1 MTPRMHP
8 IRLAAYGAAAGA
20 AAAVLAGFG
29 VVGGQMLAARHR
41 PSLDPRSAPDV
52 LDERGPSDGPT
63 LRIVLLGDSF
73 AASVGAGSEAASLAG
88 RLIRRLAADGN
99 RVAAR
104 SVAVPNSYTVDVKIQ
119 ASRALITSEAD
130 PYDLALIVVG
140 AMDVCGWSSA
150 RAVEHVT
157 ARTVTALVNR
167 GIRVVLATTPQMGTA
182 PCVRPP
188 LRWLWG
194 LRTRRI
200 SEAQTA
206 GALAGGAEVVDLS
219 ALTGDAFAGDRSLYA
234 EDGFHPSADGYR
246 ILADAI
252 APTLRAAARGRRAV

>member
-1 MTPRMHP
+1 MNRTHP
-8 IRLAAYGAAAGA
+8 MRLVGYGAAAGA
-20 AAAVLAGFG
+20 AATALLGGGLVA
-29 VVGGQMLAARHR
+29 GQMLAARRR
-41 PSLDPRSAPDV
+41 PSLDPRTAPDV
-52 LDERGPSDGPT
+52 LSEQGPADAPL
-63 LRIVLLGDSF
+63 LRMVLLGDSL
-73 AASVGAGSEAASLAG
+73 AASVGAGSERTSLAG
-88 RLIRRLAADGN
+88 RLIRRLVSDGH
-99 RVAAR
+99 RVHAR

-140 AMDVCGWSSA
+140 AMDVCGWSSP
-150 RAVEHVT
+150 RVVEHVT

-194 LRTRRI
+194 LRTKQI
-200 SEAQTA
+200 TLAQIN
-206 GALAGGAEVVDLS
+206 GALAGGADVVNL
-219 ALTGDAFAGDRSLYA
+219 AELTSDAFGGDQSLYA
-234 EDGFHPSADGYR
+234 EDGFHPSSDGYR

>member
-1 MTPRMHP
+1 MIRPHP

-20 AAAVLAGFG
+20 AASVLLGGG
-29 VVGGQMLAARHR
+29 VVAGQMLAARRR
-41 PSLDPRSAPDV
+41 PSLDPRRAPDV
-52 LDERGPSDGPT
+52 LAEQGPSDAPL
-63 LRIVLLGDSF
+63 LRLVLLGDSI
-73 AASVGAGSEAASLAG
+73 AASVGAGSERASLSG
-88 RLIRRLAADGN
+88 RLIRQLVADGS
-99 RVAAR
+99 RVHAR
-104 SVAVPNSYTVDVKIQ
+104 SVAVPNSYTADVKIQ

-140 AMDVCGWSSA
+140 SMDVCGWSSL
-150 RAVEHVT
+150 RVVEHVT

-167 GIRVVLATTPQMGTA
+167 GVRVVVATTPQMGVA

-194 LRTRRI
+194 LRTKQI
-200 SEAQTA
+200 TAAQTN
-206 GALAGGAEVVDLS
+206 GALAGGAEVVNL
-219 ALTGDAFAGDRSLYA
+219 AELTGDAFGGDRSLYA

-252 APTLRAAARGRRAV
+252 APTLRVAARGRRSV

>member
-1 MTPRMHP
+1 MTRMHP
-8 IRLAAYGAAAGA
+8 MRIAAYGAASA
-20 AAAVLAGFG
+20 AAATALLGGG
-29 VVGGQMLAARHR
+29 VVAGQLLAARRR
-41 PSLDPRSAPDV
+41 PSLDPRTAPDV
-52 LDERGPSDGPT
+52 LAEQGPADAPP
-63 LRIVLLGDSF
+63 LRMVLLGDSL
-73 AASVGAGSEAASLAG
+73 AASVGAGSERASLAG
-88 RLIRRLAADGN
+88 RLIRRLAADGHH
-99 RVAAR
+99 VYAH
-104 SVAVPNSYTVDVKIQ
+104 SVAVPNSFTVDVKIQ

-150 RAVEHVT
+150 RVIEHVT
-157 ARTVTALVNR
+157 ARTVTALINR
-167 GIRVVLATTPQMGTA
+167 GIHVVLATTPDMGVA

-194 LRTRRI
+194 MRTKRVAT
-200 SEAQTA
+200 AQLS
-206 GALAGGAEVVDLS
+206 GALAGGAEVVNL
-219 ALTGDAFAGDRSLYA
+219 AELTTDAFGGDQSLYA